1 MRLPALNLPPAVLE
15 KALRCAVFATVP
27 LASFLSFSVQ
37 PVVGKLLLP
46 VQGGAASTWLGTM
59 LYFQLALLLGYG
71 GAVWLLRRRALVQVG
86 VVVGLGLLALV
97 GARLDWIA
105 HSSWTGITGIVATLA
120 VSSLPATVLLFGAGP
135 LLHGW
140 LGGHGKPVPYYLYA
154 LSNAG
159 SLAAVLLYPFT
170 IERRVGLA
178 DQLLVWSALLWLF
191 IAAFAIAGYAYLR
204 TAGPASA
211 PPRTAEKIP
220 ARRLSLWLALSA
232 LSCLG
237 MLGATHHLA
246 AEIGSGPL
254 AWVGPF
260 GAFLLSFLVTFSG
273 VWRPSFTLA
282 SLGWVVVSL
291 AGFMLTKGV
300 GPATVEG
307 WAAFWVVSLTAAGSF
322 FANGLLYESRPQ
334 KNFSVFYLTLAAGG
348 VLGGLFASFG
358 APFFFLRPSE
368 FLVVSCV
375 LVILGLLRQLDRR
388 DVINVIVVLLVV
400 LSPVVGLVIKQTR
413 DEAEGTVSVR
423 RFRNIYGYSMIKT
436 EQAGVVLS
444 SETTTHG
451 TQLTADPAARLR
463 PTLYYTE
470 SSGVGRLLLETRKTH
485 SALRIGVVG
494 LGAGTLAAY
503 ARDSDRIDF
512 WDIDP
517 KALRIA
523 NDYFTF
529 IADTPGRVS
538 TICSD
543 GRKALEASAEDYDVI
558 VIDAFTGDAVPPHLL
573 TREALAIY
581 ARRLA
586 ARGGVLAIHTSSRY
600 NTLFPIVAATAR
612 TLDLSSV
619 QVVTHI
625 DHTADVSDWDGTL
638 SQYILI
644 GSDERVRELLPW
656 FPEEED
662 NGRVTRN
669 VTVYDPLPPGRAT
682 VWTDDRHAALDAL
695 NLMDYLRGP

>member
-1 MRLPALNLPPAVLE
+1 MRSLQLPPAVLE
-15 KALRCAVFATVP
+15 KTLRYAVFATVP

-37 PVVGKLLLP
+37 PLVGKLLLP

-86 VVVGLGLLALV
+86 VTVALGLLAMI
-97 GARLDWIA
+97 GAHLDWVQQ
-105 HSSWTGITGIVATLA
+105 SSWTGITGILLTLA

-170 IERRVGLA
+170 IERRFGLA
-178 DQLLVWSALLWLF
+178 DQMLVWSGLLWVF
-191 IAAFAIAGYAYLR
+191 IAIIAVAGFAYLR
-204 TAGPASA
+204 SVGSTYT
-211 PPRTAEKIP
+211 PPKITEAIP
-220 ARRLSLWLALSA
+220 ARRFAVWLTLSA

-246 AEIGSGPL
+246 AEIGSSPL

-282 SLGWVVVSL
+282 SLGWLAVSL
-291 AGFMLTKGV
+291 TGFMLTKGV
-300 GPATVEG
+300 SPSTVDG
-307 WAAFWVVSLTAAGSF
+307 WVVFWVVSLTASGSF
-322 FANGLLYESRPQ
+322 FANALLHESRPQ
-334 KNFSVFYLTLAAGG
+334 KNFSAFYLTLAAGG

-368 FLVVSCV
+368 LLVVSCG
-375 LVILGLLRQLDRR
+375 LLILGLVRQLDRR
-388 DVINVIVVLLVV
+388 DVINVVVVVLVV
-400 LSPVVGLVIKQTR
+400 LAPVVGLVINQTR
-413 DEAEGTVSVR
+413 DEAAGTESLR
-423 RFRNIYGYSMIKT
+423 RFRNIYGYSLIKT
-436 EQAGVVLS
+436 EENGIVLS

-451 TQLTADPAARLR
+451 SQLIADAAARR
-463 PTLYYTE
+463 HPTLYYTE
-470 SSGVGRLLLETRKTH
+470 SSGVGRLILETQNKRP
-485 SALRIGVVG
+485 AIRIGVVG

-503 ARDSDRIDF
+503 ARDSDRVDF

-517 KALRIA
+517 KALAIA
-523 NDYFTF
+523 RDYFTF
-529 IADTPGRVS
+529 ISDSPGHISVGRM
-538 TICSD
+538 D
-543 GRKALEASAEDYDVI
+543 GRKALEASTDDYDVI

-573 TREALAIY
+573 TREALALY
-581 ARRLA
+581 ARRLE
-586 ARGGVLAIHTSSRY
+586 ARGGLLAIHTSSRY
-600 NTLFPIVAATAR
+600 NTLFPIVAATAH
-612 TLDLSSV
+612 TVDWSAV

-625 DHTADVSDWDGTL
+625 DHPGDTIDWDGTL

-644 GSDERVRELLPW
+644 GPRARIQDALAW
-656 FPEEED
+656 FPDSED
-662 NGRVTRN
+662 NDRVTRG
-669 VTVYDPLPPGRAT
+669 VTLYDPLPPGRAT
-682 VWTDDRHAALDAL
+682 VWTDDRHAAIDAL
-695 NLMDYLRGP
+695 NLKSYLSGK